1 MNVHL
6 QNAKRLMTSA
16 VLPDR
21 TVRGLVDGALDG
33 TGRRGAA
40 PLLQGL
46 REDAFE
52 AVVNPVKALIELGRA
67 LQR

>member
-6 QNAKRLMTSA
+6 QNARKLLSTA
-16 VLPDR
+16 FLPDKA
-21 TVRGLVDGALDG
+21 VRGLVDSALDG

-40 PLLQGL
+40 PALKGL

-52 AVVNPVKALIELGRA
+52 LVANPVKALVELGRA
-67 LQR
+67 FRG

>member
-6 QNAKRLMTSA
+6 QNAKQLLKTA
-16 VLPDR
+16 FLPDK

-40 PLLQGL
+40 PVLKGL
-46 REDAFE
+46 GEDVFE
-52 AVVNPVKALIELGRA
+52 VVANPVKALVELGRA
-67 LQR
+67 IKG